1 MFAIRSWLMIM
12 SGFFI
17 LFCLLWD
24 DNKKVTKNSLAK
36 KGREDVKQ
44 LSSRTLQTISVTQL
58 EVLD

>member
-1 MFAIRSWLMIM
+1 MIM